1 MLSALTLPS
10 CDYYLILVPAIQDK
24 RYYVFST
31 FFSRDMSA
39 KIGATKEKL
48 IFLCNCFQ
56 PNTLQEATVD
66 PVHDDIEITSEG
78 EGTDAFAVSTDIET
92 RICMYIT
99 SIHKFK
105 LANTN
110 PGLKLNQSSF
120 VLYTA
125 LFDVLHCLFLGVSSI
140 PITDA

>member
-1 MLSALTLPS
+1 MFSALTLPS

-24 RYYVFST
+24 RYYVLST
-31 FFSRDMSA
+31 T

-92 RICMYIT
+92 RSEYVYYFYTIFI
-99 SIHKFK
+99 
-105 LANTN
+105 
-110 PGLKLNQSSF
+110 
-120 VLYTA
+120 LYTA
-125 LFDVLHCLFLGVSSI
+125 LFDILHC
-140 PITDA
+140 